1 MMPPDA
7 ILAPLAT
14 PPFPPQWLT
23 ALMGWYQQHQRDL
36 PWRRSRTPYHIWISE
51 IMSQQTQL
59 ATVVPYF
66 ERFIQLFPDIA
77 TLAGADPQAVLK
89 CWEGLGYYRRARH
102 LQAAAQQV
110 MTDHHGGLPG
120 DYNTLQTL
128 PGIGP
133 YVAAAV
139 ASIAFGQPI
148 PVVDGNVLRVFT
160 RFWGIGDDIRL
171 PKTRTRLFE
180 ALTPLIENSGDPGV
194 FNQAMMEVGALRC
207 HPQSPR
213 CDACPLA
220 SACHAHHT
228 QQTHAYPYKSTR
240 APIPHYTI
248 GVGIIRNGDCVLV
261 GKRPDH
267 AMLGG
272 LFEFPGGKQWPD
284 EPIADTIRREVA
296 EETQLT
302 VIPLYPMAKVQHAYT
317 HFKIT
322 LIAYECDWHATDQ
335 SPTPPFK
342 WVPIHV
348 LHTLPFPKANH
359 AILSVLGASSLPE
372 RKGS

>member
-1 MMPPDA
+1 M
-7 ILAPLAT
+7 
-14 PPFPPQWLT
+14 
-23 ALMGWYQQHQRDL
+23 ALMDWYDHHHRDL
-36 PWRRSRTPYHIWISE
+36 PWRTSRLPYHIWISE

-66 ERFIQLFPDIA
+66 ERFTRLFPDIP
-77 TLAGADPQAVLK
+77 TLAAANPQSVLK

-102 LQAAAQQV
+102 LQAAAQQI
-110 MTDHHGGLPG
+110 MSRHQGTLPRHY
-120 DYNTLQTL
+120 DTLQSL

-171 PKTRTRLFE
+171 PKTRTRLFRD
-180 ALTPLIENSGDPGV
+180 LTPFIEGCGNPAV
-194 FNQAMMEVGALRC
+194 FNQAMMELGAMRC
-207 HPQSPR
+207 HPTSPR
-213 CDACPLA
+213 CGACPLA
-220 SACHAHHT
+220 PDCHAHLT
-228 QQTHAYPYKSTR
+228 EQTHVYPYKSTR
-240 APIPHYTI
+240 SPIPHYTI
-248 GVGIIRNGDCVLV
+248 GVGIVRHGNGVLV

-272 LFEFPGGKQWPD
+272 LFEFPGGKQWPG
-284 EPIADTIRREVA
+284 EPIADTICREVA
-296 EETQLT
+296 EETGLT
-302 VIPLYPMAKVQHAYT
+302 VTALYPMAQVQHAYT

-322 LIAYECDWHATDQ
+322 LIAYECDWQPPHH
-335 SPTPPFK
+335 PPLPPFN
-342 WVPIHV
+342 WVPLDD

-359 AILSVLGASSLPE
+359 AILSALGVLPFTE
-372 RKGS
+372 KGDL

>member
-1 MMPPDA
+1 MA
-7 ILAPLAT
+7 
-14 PPFPPQWLT
+14 
-23 ALMGWYQQHQRDL
+23 WYRQHHRVL
-36 PWRRSRTPYHIWISE
+36 PWRTTPIPTHIWYSE

-66 ERFIQLFPDIA
+66 ERFIRLFPDIA
-77 TLAGADPQAVLK
+77 TLATADPQAVLK

-110 MTDHHGGLPG
+110 MAHHQGTLPR
-120 DYNTLQTL
+120 DYDTLQTL

-160 RFWGIGDDIRL
+160 RFWGIGDDIRH
-171 PKTRTRLFE
+171 PKTRTRLFRD
-180 ALTPLIENSGDPGV
+180 LTPLIEASGDPAV
-194 FNQAMMEVGALRC
+194 FNQAMMEVGAMRC

-213 CDACPLA
+213 CHDCPLA
-220 SACHAHHT
+220 SGCHAHQT
-228 QQTHAYPYKSTR
+228 DQTHVFPYKSTR

-248 GVGIIRNGDCVLV
+248 GVGIIRHGDRVLV

-302 VIPLYPMAKVQHAYT
+302 VTPLYPLAQVQHAYT

-322 LIAYECDWHATDQ
+322 LIAYECDWHATHQ
-335 SPTPPFK
+335 CPLAPFE
-342 WVPIHV
+342 WVPIHA

-359 AILSVLGASSLPE
+359 AILSVLGASPQPLPLFE
-372 RKGS
+372 KSGA